1 MPQPLSRKIGYVK
14 PAAKKSIPA
23 KKSTEVVKTK
33 PQKPVKQAPAVEEA
47 KKETDALSEKI
58 VSWLNSHP
66 LFKSGGLALQLGLDK
81 NNFYRTMRSE
91 RPKISPEIASKIEEV
106 IKNYG
111 YADV

>member
-1 MPQPLSRKIGYVK
+1 MPQPLKRKIGFVK
-14 PAAKKSIPA
+14 PAAKNSAPA
-23 KKSTEVVKTK
+23 KKRTEVVKTK
-33 PQKPVKQAPAVEEA
+33 PQKTVKLAPAVEEV
-47 KKETDALSEKI
+47 KKGADDLSEKI

-91 RPKISPEIASKIEEV
+91 RPKISPEIASKIEAI

-111 YADV
+111 YAE